1 MAIQSKA
8 PNGSLGRRP
17 AGRGA
22 AQRDNPWHGNHRNL
36 GNHQMLIEVEIT
48 GVTPL
53 IQNRFH
59 DEAAMAATNG
69 TRATLT
75 GDKGSPK
82 EQAEKKLYLDGAGN
96 PMIPQPNLFRCII
109 DAGSFFKAGKSK
121 VTTQKSSLIPS
132 CVSVQGI
139 ELPLFSSAGW
149 RVDERPVRIPS
160 TGGRILAYRPIF
172 DDWRTAFAVD
182 LDEREMSEK
191 LFRQIVDKAGKAI
204 GLGDFRP
211 ATKGP
216 YGKFVVTRWEEARE
230 QVADAR
236 AAIAKAEGG
245 V

>member
-1 MAIQSKA
+1 
-8 PNGSLGRRP
+8 
-17 AGRGA
+17 
-22 AQRDNPWHGNHRNL
+22 
-36 GNHQMLIEVEIT
+36 MLIDIEIT
-48 GVTPL
+48 GQTPL
-53 IQNRFH
+53 IMNRFH

-82 EQAEKKLYLDGAGN
+82 DQAEKKLYLDHLGQ
-96 PMIPQPNLFRCII
+96 PMIPQPNLFRSII
-109 DAGSFFKAGKSK
+109 DAGSFFKAGKTK

-139 ELPLFSSAGW
+139 ELPLFSVAGW

-172 DDWRTAFAVD
+172 DDWRTTFTID

-191 LFRQIVDKAGKAI
+191 LLRQIVDKAGKAI

-211 ATKGP
+211 ACKGP
-216 YGKFVVTRWEEARE
+216 YGKFVVTHWAEARE
-230 QVADAR
+230 SAPVLM
-236 AAIAKAEGG
+236 AAE
-245 V
+245 